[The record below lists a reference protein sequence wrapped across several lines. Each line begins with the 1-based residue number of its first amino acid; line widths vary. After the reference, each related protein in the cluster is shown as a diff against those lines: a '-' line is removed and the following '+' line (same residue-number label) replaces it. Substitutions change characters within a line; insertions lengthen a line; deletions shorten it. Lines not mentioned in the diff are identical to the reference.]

1 MALLADIR
9 AYVEFNLR
17 RAAILESKTAEFEQT
32 KAGLQHATHIY
43 EGEAKV
49 VGIRLMDI
57 IHKHQAVTSGPAFAP
72 MMGEFL
78 TISRQVYDKYSN
90 RIVGF

>member
-1 MALLADIR
+1 M
-9 AYVEFNLR
+9 
-17 RAAILESKTAEFEQT
+17 LERKTAEFETT

-43 EGEAKV
+43 EGEAKI

-57 IHKHQAVTSGPAFAP
+57 VHKHGAVTTPPDFRLITGDFV
-72 MMGEFL
+72 
-78 TISRQVYDKYSN
+78 TIGGLVYNKYSN